1 MTKVTLNKAAIAN
14 LKKNVKTAF
23 KKTNTQLGK
32 SFTEIIES
40 ETAFSDIGFTNWDI
54 VDTGRLRDS
63 QHCDVI
69 IETDNKI
76 EEIWT
81 WDPVDPET
89 GRNYAGDVLV
99 GFVSINGN
107 WIPGRNWPERGVE
120 NLNPVRVFKT
130 ELKALL

>member
-1 MTKVTLNKAAIAN
+1 MNKVTLNKAAIAN

-23 KKTNTQLGK
+23 KKTNTLLGK
-32 SFTEIIES
+32 SFTETIES

-63 QHCDVI
+63 QHCVI
-69 IETDNKI
+69 KEAENKI
-76 EEIWT
+76 EGIWT

-99 GFVSINGN
+99 GFISSNGN

-120 NLNPVRVFKT
+120 NLNPVEVFKT

>member
-1 MTKVTLNKAAIAN
+1 MTKVTLNKAAIAK

-23 KKTNTQLGK
+23 KKTNAQLGK

-69 IETDNKI
+69 RETDNKI

-99 GFVSINGN
+99 GFIINGN